1 MNACHQS
8 NFKRQKHIDTLI
20 HSSKFEMI
28 LTARLLFLIYFSAG
42 DLQRMFQIL
51 CYFTI
56 FPSENGYLIC
66 FTKFLE
72 WSFWNKHRGG
82 HQPSG
87 LGLPSTFK
95 TSAWVGFCPKA
106 LKTSPHCAY
115 VIFISDL
122 GVRSKSENASLNS
135 GRQKDKKKC
144 MPCSHRLSQREP
156 RPSP

>member
-1 MNACHQS
+1 MYFIIS
-8 NFKRQKHIDTLI
+8 KLI
-20 HSSKFEMI
+20 S
-28 LTARLLFLIYFSAG
+28 
-42 DLQRMFQIL
+42 
-51 CYFTI
+51 
-56 FPSENGYLIC
+56 PSENGDLIY
-66 FTKFLE
+66 FATNS
-72 WSFWNKHRGG
+72 WSDLFQNKHRGG

-87 LGLPSTFK
+87 LGLPRTFM

-144 MPCSHRLSQREP
+144 MPCSFR
-156 RPSP
+156 